1 MPSNRSPLPAEV
13 SGDRHGRGSCPFSR
27 AVGADLQRDQAGD
40 DHQEPDGARDL
51 PTLPRRE
58 KAAVG
63 RRVLDRRLFRQH
75 RRPTRERE
83 DDRRLRQETRLGLP
97 EAPRG
102 PPAGAVLKYPVPWG
116 GDRLFV
122 PSSVLASFGRIASSC
137 SRLMISTLSSIS
149 LKENRRL

>member
-1 MPSNRSPLPAEV
+1 MPRNRSPLPAEV

-63 RRVLDRRLFRQH
+63 WRVLDRRLFRRH
-75 RRPTRERE
+75 RRPTWERE

-102 PPAGAVLKYPVPWG
+102 PPAGAVLKYPAPWG
-116 GDRLFV
+116 GDRLFT
-122 PSSVLASFGRIASSC
+122 PNLGT
-137 SRLMISTLSSIS
+137 RLDEKLHAEPRMAAETATARQA
-149 LKENRRL
+149 ERP

>member
-1 MPSNRSPLPAEV
+1 MPRDRGPLPAEV
-13 SGDRHGRGSCPFSR
+13 SGDRHGRGSCPFSG

-58 KAAVG
+58 EAAVG

-102 PPAGAVLKYPVPWG
+102 PPAGAVLNT
-116 GDRLFV
+116 
-122 PSSVLASFGRIASSC
+122 PSLGAGIVYFSPPSAVARSAAALANQSPRAAS
-137 SRLMISTLSSIS
+137 TAA
-149 LKENRRL
+149 